1 MRNSVELM
9 DEKTILKKQASDLIA
24 NAKAEI
30 RMLTA
35 EENETIENI
44 KKQIMNINE
53 EMRQLDV
60 ELPLDEKQN
69 LEKLNNTKMEKSFS
83 LLTAIRNV
91 ANNRAQDELTSA
103 VIEAGAEEMRKA
115 GMNYVGQIQ
124 LPSAEYRTVTVATE
138 GVDTVATNLMDVLEP
153 LRSRNVLINAGAKYI
168 TGLVGDVQYPVM
180 DAINATWEGEIADAS
195 VQTPTFSHVKLQPK
209 RLSVVVPISKQF
221 LIQDGCG
228 AEQAIR
234 NEIINAVNGK
244 LEATI
249 LGSAN
254 ATATQPAGLFY
265 NNGAALD
272 TISDFAGICDLEAGL
287 ETANFYGDM
296 KYIMSPSAK
305 AAMRGMAK
313 TGTANG
319 LVFENG
325 EVDGTGVLTT
335 SHVAGKNLVYGDFSN
350 LVIANWGNLD
360 LTVDTVTLAAQGCIR
375 LVINAYFDA
384 KVLRDGAFAVAK
396 MA

>member
-1 MRNSVELM
+1 M
-9 DEKTILKKQASDLIA
+9 
-24 NAKAEI
+24 
-30 RMLTA
+30 
-35 EENETIENI
+35 
-44 KKQIMNINE
+44 
-53 EMRQLDV
+53 
-60 ELPLDEKQN
+60 
-69 LEKLNNTKMEKSFS
+69 
-83 LLTAIRNV
+83 
-91 ANNRAQDELTSA
+91 
-103 VIEAGAEEMRKA
+103 
-115 GMNYVGQIQ
+115 
-124 LPSAEYRTVTVATE
+124 
-138 GVDTVATNLMDVLEP
+138 
-153 LRSRNVLINAGAKYI
+153 
-168 TGLVGDVQYPVM
+168 
-180 DAINATWEGEIADAS
+180 
-195 VQTPTFSHVKLQPK
+195 
-209 RLSVVVPISKQF
+209 PISKQF

-265 NNGAALD
+265 NGGVALD

-384 KVLRDGAFAVAK
+384 KVLRNGAFAVAK